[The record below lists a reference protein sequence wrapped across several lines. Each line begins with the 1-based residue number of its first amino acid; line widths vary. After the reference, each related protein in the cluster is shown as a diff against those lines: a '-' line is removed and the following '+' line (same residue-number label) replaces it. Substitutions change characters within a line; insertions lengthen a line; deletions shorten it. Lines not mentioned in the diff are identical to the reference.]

1 MSQTWNEIPFGRI
14 DCFETGGLLYWEL
27 STAIKLA
34 AKAVVRNSFGTLIAL
49 S

>member
-27 STAIKLA
+27 SSLL
-34 AKAVVRNSFGTLIAL
+34 GTF
-49 S
+49 